1 MHKMSKSINWGILGP
16 GKIAKKF
23 ALGLKYVPN
32 ANLYAASSRS
42 LEKAE
47 DFAKEMGA
55 DKAYGSYVEMLND
68 PKLDAVY
75 IATPHVFHHE
85 HTLLCLKHNK
95 AVLCEKPFAMNKNQV
110 KEMIDFAQKQ
120 DTFLMEAMWTHF
132 LPHFKYTR
140 EVIKSGKYGKVL
152 SMKADFGFDAA
163 FDAESRIYNKSLGGG
178 SLLDIGIYPI
188 FAALSFL
195 GKPEKIEAT
204 AKMTKTE
211 VDARCH
217 ATFLYPENV
226 KAELYS
232 FVDKNTDV
240 SATIKLEKAEIYINP
255 RFHQPSSVVITTE
268 NESFTKEFGVEAN
281 GYNFE
286 AEHVGEM
293 LLEGKKEST
302 EMTFAKSLELIEMLD
317 RVREKIGLKY

>member
-1 MHKMSKSINWGILGP
+1 MSKKINWAILGP

-23 ALGLKYVPN
+23 ALGLTHVSN
-32 ANLYAASSRS
+32 ANLYAVASRS
-42 LEKAE
+42 LDKAK
-47 DFAKEMGA
+47 DFSKEMGA
-55 DKAYGSYVEMLND
+55 DKAYGSYEEMLND
-68 PKLDAVY
+68 TEVDAVY
-75 IATPHVFHHE
+75 VATPHVFHHE
-85 HTLLCLKHNK
+85 HTLLCLKHKK

-132 LPHFKYTR
+132 LPHFQYTA
-140 EVIKSGKYGKVL
+140 EIIKSGKYGKVL
-152 SMKADFGFDAA
+152 SMEADFGFDAP

-195 GKPEKIEAT
+195 GKPEKIKAT
-204 AKMTKTE
+204 AKMADTG

-217 ATFLYPENV
+217 ATFIYPENV

-232 FVDKNTDV
+232 FVDKETDV
-240 SATIKLEKAEIYINP
+240 AATIKLEKAEIYIKP
-255 RFHQPSSVVITTE
+255 RFHNPSSVVITTPTE
-268 NESFTKEFGVEAN
+268 KFTKEFGVTAN

-286 AEHVGEM
+286 AEHVGKM
-293 LLEGKKEST
+293 LLEGRKEST

-317 RVREKIGLKY
+317 SVREKIGLKY

>member
-1 MHKMSKSINWGILGP
+1 MNKTINWGILGP

-23 ALGLKYVPN
+23 ALGLTHVPN
-32 ANLYAASSRS
+32 ANLYAAASRS
-42 LEKAE
+42 LEKAKDYTE
-47 DFAKEMGA
+47 EMGA
-55 DKAYGSYVEMLND
+55 DKAYGSYTEMLND
-68 PKLDAVY
+68 PEVDAIY

-85 HTLLCLKHNK
+85 HTLLCLKHKK

-132 LPHFKYTR
+132 LPHFKYTT

-152 SMKADFGFDAA
+152 SMEADFGFDAP
-163 FDAESRIYNKSLGGG
+163 FDANSRIYNKSLGGG

-204 AKMTKTE
+204 AKMAKTE

-217 ATFLYPENV
+217 ATFIYPENV
-226 KAELYS
+226 RAELYS

-240 SATIKLEKAEIYINP
+240 AATITLEKAKIYIKP

-268 NESFTKEFGVEAN
+268 NESFTREFGVEAN

-286 AEHVGEM
+286 AEHVGQM

-302 EMTFAKSLELIEMLD
+302 EMTFEKSLELIEMLD
-317 RVREKIGLKY
+317 AVREKIGLEY

>member
-1 MHKMSKSINWGILGP
+1 MSKIINWGILGP

-23 ALGLKYVPN
+23 ALGLSYVPN
-32 ANLYAASSRS
+32 ANLYAAASRS
-42 LEKAE
+42 LEKAK
-47 DFAKEMGA
+47 DFSAEMGA
-55 DKAYGSYVEMLND
+55 DKAYGSYTEMLND
-68 PKLDAVY
+68 PKVDAVY
-75 IATPHVFHHE
+75 IATPHVFHYE
-85 HTLLCLKHNK
+85 HTLLCLKHK
-95 AVLCEKPFAMNKNQV
+95 KPVLCEKPFAMNKNQV

-132 LPHFKYTR
+132 LPHFKYTK

-152 SMKADFGFDAA
+152 AMEADFGFDAPFNA
-163 FDAESRIYNKSLGGG
+163 NSRIYNKALGGG

-217 ATFLYPENV
+217 ATFFYPENV

-232 FVDKNTDV
+232 FVDKHTDV
-240 SATIKLEKAEIYINP
+240 AATIKLEKAEIYIKP
-255 RFHQPSSVVITTE
+255 RFHQPSSVMITTE
-268 NESFTKEFGVEAN
+268 NDSFTKEFGVKAN

-286 AEHVGEM
+286 AEHVGQM

-302 EMTFAKSLELIEMLD
+302 EMSFDKSLELIEMLD
-317 RVREKIGLKY
+317 KVREKIGLEY

>member
-1 MHKMSKSINWGILGP
+1 MSKKINWGILGP

-23 ALGLKYVPN
+23 ALGLEHVAN
-32 ANLYAASSRS
+32 ANLYAAASRS

-47 DFAKEMGA
+47 DFAEEMGA
-55 DKAYGSYVEMLND
+55 DKAYGSYTEMLND
-68 PKLDAVY
+68 PEVDAIY

-85 HTLLCLKHNK
+85 HTLLCLKHKK
-95 AVLCEKPFAMNKNQV
+95 AVLCEKPFAMNKDQV

-132 LPHFKYTR
+132 LPHFKYTT
-140 EVIKSGKYGKVL
+140 EIIKSGKYGKVL
-152 SMKADFGFDAA
+152 SMEADFGFDAP
-163 FDAESRIYNKSLGGG
+163 FNAESRIYNKSLGGG

-204 AKMTKTE
+204 AKMTKTD

-217 ATFLYPENV
+217 ATFIYSENV

-232 FVDKNTDV
+232 SVDKTTEV
-240 SATIKLEKAEIYINP
+240 SATIKLEKAEIYIKP
-255 RFHQPSSVVITTE
+255 RFHQPSSVAITTE
-268 NESFTKEFGVEAN
+268 NESFTKEFGVESN

-286 AEHVGEM
+286 AEHVGQM
-293 LLEGKKEST
+293 LLEARKEST

-317 RVREKIGLKY
+317 IVREKIGLEY